1 MDLELRHARIVWIIS
16 EVGSISKAAGSLNLP
31 QPSLTTQLR
40 RIEKMLGGDLF
51 VRSRSGIVPT
61 TLGKRLIPM
70 LARLVQQAD
79 EVTSEAAASV
89 ASTLRF
95 GNTEWTP
102 PTLLG
107 AIQASLTTMDVETE
121 TLAPA
126 AAVDAVHGGALT
138 VAMIPCSTTVA
149 PDYVR
154 HPDLDTTVIFREPI
168 WLAVSR
174 GHPLADLP
182 FVDGSHL
189 AELNWVH
196 YSRDHWFHEVE
207 KDLLGQLGQA
217 ELGGSHHVDG
227 HHEAMNWVRDTDAV
241 ALTPPTG
248 ATGDVRLVPVRDT
261 QSIELMLVWRRG
273 AVAKETLRR
282 LVETVRRYYCGY
294 ARTIPGYWP
303 WMTQHP
309 SDFPELGTFLPL
321 PSASG

>member
-1 MDLELRHARIVWIIS
+1 MELELRHARIVWTIA
-16 EVGSISKAAGSLNLP
+16 EVGSISKAAGWLNVP

-61 TLGKRLIPM
+61 SLGKRLIPM

-79 EVTSEAAASV
+79 EVTSEAAASI
-89 ASTLRF
+89 ASTFRF

-102 PTLLG
+102 PTLLA
-107 AIQASLTTMDVETE
+107 AIQASMPTVDVETE

-126 AAVDAVHGGALT
+126 AAVEAVHGGALT
-138 VAMIPCSTTVA
+138 VAMIPCSTKAT

-174 GHPLADLP
+174 GHPLADLDS
-182 FVDGSHL
+182 VDGTCL
-189 AELNWVH
+189 TGLNWVH

-207 KDLLGQLGQA
+207 KDLLAQLDQTD
-217 ELGGSHHVDG
+217 LGGSHHVDG
-227 HHEAMNWVRDTDAV
+227 HHEAMNWVRDTDAA

-248 ATGDVRLVPVRDT
+248 VTGDVRLVPIRET
-261 QSIELMLVWRRG
+261 QTIELMLVWRRG
-273 AVAKETLRR
+273 AVGRETSRR

-294 ARTIPGYWP
+294 ASTIPGYWP
-303 WMTQHP
+303 WIVEHAAE
-309 SDFPELGTFLPL
+309 FPELSHFLPL
-321 PSASG
+321 PTPSG

>member
-1 MDLELRHARIVWIIS
+1 
-16 EVGSISKAAGSLNLP
+16 
-31 QPSLTTQLR
+31 
-40 RIEKMLGGDLF
+40 MLGGDLF

-61 TLGKRLIPM
+61 SLGNRLIPL

-89 ASTLRF
+89 ARTLRF

-107 AIQASLTTMDVETE
+107 AIQASMPALDVETE

-126 AAVDAVHGGALT
+126 AAVDAVHGGGLT
-138 VAMIPCSTTVA
+138 VAMVPSPARAA
-149 PDYVR
+149 PGLVH
-154 HPDLDTTVIFREPI
+154 HPDLDSTVIFREPI

-182 FVDGSHL
+182 CVDGSHL
-189 AELNWVH
+189 AGLNWVH
-196 YSRDHWFHEVE
+196 YSRDHWFHDVE
-207 KDLLGQLGQA
+207 RDLLARLGQA
-217 ELGGSHHVDG
+217 DVSGSHHVDG
-227 HHEAMNWVRDTDAV
+227 HHEAMNWVRDTDAA

-248 ATGDVRLVPVRDT
+248 ATGDVRLVPVHETRD
-261 QSIELMLVWRRG
+261 IELMLVWRRG
-273 AVAKETLRR
+273 SVAKETLRR

-303 WMTQHP
+303 WIVEHP
-309 SDFPELGTFLPL
+309 AKFPELADFLPL
-321 PSASG
+321 TTPSG